1 MAAHQL
7 GVPLAI
13 FDFGLVEES
22 EAPIPEM
29 HQLSA

>member
-1 MAAHQL
+1 MAAV

-13 FDFGLVEES
+13 FDFEES

-29 HQLSA
+29 HQLLA